1 MWFLGMLV
9 GALIG
14 GMTHSSEGILIGA
27 VLGLLAGIWFGARK
41 KTGAGSGKS
50 VAAVRSDA
58 ERIRLLEAQVD
69 WLHRE
74 TQSLRGELA
83 VMRGESPEAG
93 GATHAPDLAAMSVD
107 APRVE
112 PLAVQAAA
120 RLSEAAAEPP
130 RHENSLHEKPLAE
143 PAVAEAPTAP
153 SKEIPESP
161 IAIASGLWSRIVAG
175 NPLAK
180 IGVVMLFFGLASALR
195 LAAEYGFL
203 PPSLRLLLGAVAG
216 VAMIAFGFRKVLPDD
231 EGQAP
236 HRTFGLALQ
245 GGGFALLYLVVYFM
259 LARYLM
265 IGAGPAFALF
275 AALGVAC
282 VLLAARQDGPAL
294 AVLGL
299 SGAFVAPVMAGGH
312 SDTPL
317 PLFLYFALLNAFILG
332 VDWFRAWRVLNIAGF
347 ILTLAVGMGWALGN
361 YRPEHYAV
369 TQGFLIL
376 FLFMYSATPVAT
388 ALLRAPGADAWR
400 EGMLVFGTPIV
411 GGLLQTPLV
420 REFEKGL
427 AWSAFAGALY
437 YFGLWALMFRRG
449 TEPVRLL
456 ERSHLGIALAL
467 LTITIPLAFDAQV
480 TSAFWAVEGAAV
492 LWFGVHTRRHLAQGT
507 GLAMQLLAGGAFA
520 HGYAGFGHA
529 MPILNDI
536 AIGGLLIALGGL
548 FCGRLLHGLET
559 TAKTSGNPVLPA
571 VLPLGWALLWWFG
584 IGFYEIHYWVA
595 YASQAPAGLLFVVA
609 TALLLEML
617 SLHWRW
623 ADCRHAAL
631 LLLPA
636 LWIAAAMADDRGHH
650 PLAGLML
657 LALPAAFVCHYWL
670 LARQERTASDDARF
684 VVALRLVR
692 HIGAWWLAILVVALE
707 LAWLGKRLAP
717 GVSLWPMLAWGL
729 APVLGLA
736 LAGFALRRELWPW
749 AAAPEAYAGAGAL
762 PVALAVALWSL
773 WANLTH
779 AGGGSGLPYLPLLNF
794 FDLVQMGALFVL
806 WRSVGAQS
814 PALAPLLRQIVG
826 GLAFIWLTVLAARI
840 AYHWGGVPFDAHA
853 LFHSRMCQAMVTLLW
868 TVLAIGAMIQASRAA
883 LRNRWIGGMVLLG
896 VVGGKLLLVDAA
908 GAGTLAWTGT
918 LLGVALLVL
927 AAGYFAPLPP
937 KAAE

>member
-1 MWFLGMLV
+1 MWFLGLV
-9 GALIG
+9 FGIFIG
-14 GMTHSSEGILIGA
+14 GVALGA
-27 VLGLLAGIWFGARK
+27 GGAALGGVLGLLFGIWLGSKNKAS
-41 KTGAGSGKS
+41 TGKQPSGFS
-50 VAAVRSDA
+50 FSSDA
-58 ERIRLLEAQVD
+58 ERIRLLERQVE

-83 VMRGESPEAG
+83 SLRGEVPAEGVAAATNSPEAMP
-93 GATHAPDLAAMSVD
+93 AARVDPPDMQVAAASSESPAEIPLREAPLTEPAMQAALSTS
-107 APRVE
+107 AAE
-112 PLAVQAAA
+112 PLAPPEISVAK
-120 RLSEAAAEPP
+120 EA
-130 RHENSLHEKPLAE
+130 
-143 PAVAEAPTAP
+143 T
-153 SKEIPESP
+153 
-161 IAIASGLWSRIVAG
+161 LWSRIVAG

-216 VAMIAFGFRKVLPDD
+216 VAMIAFGFRKTLPDD
-231 EGQAP
+231 DGEVP

-347 ILTLAVGMGWALGN
+347 LLTLAVGMGWALGN

-369 TQGFLIL
+369 TQAFLIL
-376 FLFMYSATPVAT
+376 FLFMYSATPVLT
-388 ALLRAPGADAWR
+388 ALLRAPGEEAWR

-420 REFEKGL
+420 REFDKGL

-449 TEPVRLL
+449 SEAVRLL

-507 GLAMQLLAGGAFA
+507 GLAMQLLAGGAFV
-520 HGYAGFGHA
+520 HGFPGFGHA
-529 MPILNDI
+529 LPILNDI

-548 FCGRLLHGLET
+548 FCGRLLHGLESGG
-559 TAKTSGNPVLPA
+559 KSSGNPVLPA
-571 VLPLGWALLWWFG
+571 MLPLAWALLWWFG
-584 IGFYEIHYWVA
+584 VGAHEIHHWVA
-595 YASQAPAGLLFVVA
+595 YASQAPAGLLFA
-609 TALLLEML
+609 AGTLLLLEFL
-617 SLHWRW
+617 GVSWRW
-623 ADCRHAAL
+623 ADCRHAAF

-636 LWIAAAMADDRGHH
+636 LWIAAAMAVDHSHH

-657 LALPAAFVCHYWL
+657 LALPAAFAAHYWL
-670 LARQERTASDDARF
+670 LARQERTSADEARF
-684 VVALRLVR
+684 MVALRLIR
-692 HIGAWWLAILVVALE
+692 HVGAWWLAILVLALE
-707 LAWLGKRLAP
+707 LAWLGKRMAP
-717 GVSLWPMLAWGL
+717 GVDLWPLLAWGV
-729 APVLGLA
+729 APVAGLA
-736 LAGFALRRELWPW
+736 LAGFALRRDLWPW
-749 AAAPEAYAGAGAL
+749 AAAPEAYAGNGAL
-762 PVALAVALWSL
+762 PVAVAAGLWSL
-773 WANLTH
+773 WANFTH

-794 FDLVQMGALFVL
+794 FDLVQIGALVVL
-806 WRSVGAQS
+806 WRGAAAQVS
-814 PALAPLLRQIVG
+814 ATAPLLRQIVG
-826 GLAFIWLTVLAARI
+826 ALAFVWLTALAARI
-840 AYHWGGVPFDAHA
+840 THHWGGVPFDAHA

-868 TVLAIGAMIQASRAA
+868 TVLAIGAMIQASRDG
-883 LRNRWIGGMVLLG
+883 LRNRWIGGMALLG

-937 KAAE
+937 KETQQ

>member
-1 MWFLGMLV
+1 MWFLGFVFGM
-9 GALIG
+9 LIG
-14 GMTHSSEGILIGA
+14 GATLGA
-27 VLGLLAGIWFGARK
+27 GGVALGGVLGLLLGIWLGDRNK
-41 KTGAGSGKS
+41 KQAADAAKPPSGFS
-50 VAAVRSDA
+50 FSADA
-58 ERIRLLEAQVD
+58 ERIRLLERQVD

-83 VMRGESPEAG
+83 VLRGETPAAGSAADAASQEAM
-93 GATHAPDLAAMSVD
+93 P
-107 APRVE
+107 
-112 PLAVQAAA
+112 AA
-120 RLSEAAAEPP
+120 RAEPP
-130 RHENSLHEKPLAE
+130 
-143 PAVAEAPTAP
+143 VTQVTAA
-153 SKEIPESP
+153 SSESP
-161 IAIASGLWSRIVAG
+161 AETPLREVPLTEPTMSELLRTPAAAPPAPPSPSPEKALTLWSRIVAG

-216 VAMIAFGFRKVLPDD
+216 VAMIAFGFRKAMPDD
-231 EGQAP
+231 DGEAP
-236 HRTFGLALQ
+236 HRTFGLAVQ

-347 ILTLAVGMGWALGN
+347 LLTLAVGMGWALGN

-369 TQGFLIL
+369 TQAFLIL
-376 FLFMYSATPVAT
+376 FLLMYSATPVLT
-388 ALLRAPGADAWR
+388 ALLRAPGEAAWR
-400 EGMLVFGTPIV
+400 EGMLVFGTPLV

-420 REFEKGL
+420 REFDKGL
-427 AWSAFAGALY
+427 AWSAFVGALY

-449 TEPVRLL
+449 SEAVRLL

-492 LWFGVHTRRHLAQGT
+492 LWFGVLTRRHLSQAT
-507 GLAMQLLAGGAFA
+507 GLAMQLLAGLAFMR
-520 HGYAGFGHA
+520 GYTGFGHA
-529 MPILNDI
+529 LPLLNDI
-536 AIGGLLIALGGL
+536 AIGGLLIAIGGL
-548 FCGRLLHGLET
+548 FCGRLLHGLESAA
-559 TAKTSGNPVLPA
+559 AKPVLPA
-571 VLPLGWALLWWFG
+571 LLPLGWALLWWFG
-584 IGFYEIHYWVA
+584 VGFHEIHHWVA
-595 YASQAPAGLLFVVA
+595 HAAQPAAGLLLAMTTV
-609 TALLLEML
+609 LLLEFL
-617 SLHWRW
+617 GRHWRW
-623 ADCRHAAL
+623 ADCRHAVL
-631 LLLPA
+631 ILLPA
-636 LWIAAAMADDRGHH
+636 LWLAAALAVDRGRH

-657 LALPAAFVCHYWL
+657 LALPAGFVTHYWL
-670 LARQERTASDDARF
+670 LVRQERAAADQVLS
-684 VVALRLVR
+684 VVVLRLVR

-707 LAWLGKRLAP
+707 LAWLGQRLAP
-717 GVSLWPMLAWGL
+717 GVSLWPLLAWGL
-729 APVLGLA
+729 APVLGLL
-736 LAGFALRRELWPW
+736 LANFALRRELWPW
-749 AAAPEAYAGAGAL
+749 AAAPEAYAGVGAL

-773 WANLTH
+773 WANFTH

-794 FDLVQMGALFVL
+794 FDLVQIGALLAL
-806 WRSVGAQS
+806 WRSVAALS
-814 PALAPLLRQIVG
+814 PALAPVLRLIVG
-826 GLAFIWLTVLAARI
+826 ALAFVWLTALTARI
-840 AYHWGGVPFDAHA
+840 AHHWGGVPFEAHA
-853 LFHSRMCQAMVTLLW
+853 LFNSRMCQAMVTLLW
-868 TVLAIGAMIQASRAA
+868 TVLAIGAMINASRAA
-883 LRNRWIGGMVLLG
+883 LRSRWIGGMALLG

-937 KAAE
+937 KEAASG